1 MYQRD
6 PRSFAYDDQGAA
18 YSSGHNSADYPPNG
32 YPHPQSSGHYY
43 APPGHGVGGAHEG
56 VNSGPYFRSMT
67 PSLVAANR
75 YPRDPRYY
83 NQQGFGGSS
92 SSTSQSLYASQN
104 QPYPPQYLP
113 TSDQRSVPLSPTPN
127 PPAHFIP
134 TPSEIAHNYSSYS
147 HHLVTPHSPTSP
159 EDQYHSSADYSSP
172 PHIVPSSHG
181 SQSHRLSRIAT
192 GRPQSV
198 SAATST
204 SPISASSPSGE
215 RFPCEK
221 CGKTFSRSHDRKRH
235 HETQHLAS
243 PILHICPYCSKEF
256 SR

>member
-192 GRPQSV
+192 GRPQSANDFLARSV
-198 SAATST
+198 AKLSRGPTTESATMKLNILLAQYST
-204 SPISASSPSGE
+204 YVLTVQKSLA
-215 RFPCEK
+215 
-221 CGKTFSRSHDRKRH
+221 
-235 HETQHLAS
+235 ETTRL
-243 PILHICPYCSKEF
+243 KDT
-256 SR
+256 